1 MQDVVLSIRSGLV
14 SPDWDWDWD
23 CGSSIEVITPGK
35 LYRKDGDVYITYEE
49 SGLTGMRGTETTLK
63 VGPKR
68 VTLTR
73 TGEITSEMVFEQ
85 GFKHLSYYDTGTVGG
100 MSIGVNARKVNT
112 VFDETGGLINVEY
125 AVEVENEL
133 RGHNNI
139 KIEVKNV
146 H

>member
-1 MQDVVLSIRSGLV
+1 MQDVVLSIRSGQI
-14 SPDWDWDWD
+14 SPDWDYDD
-23 CGSSIEVITPGK
+23 AVEVITPGK
-35 LYRKDGDVYITYEE
+35 LYRKDGDVYITYQE

-73 TGEITSEMVFEQ
+73 TGEVTSEMVFEQ
-85 GFKHLSYYDTGTVGG
+85 GFKHLSYYDTGSVGG
-100 MSIGVNARKVNT
+100 MAIGVNARKVNT
-112 VFDETGGLINVEY
+112 MFNEQGGQISVEY

-133 RGHNNI
+133 KGHNNI